1 VKETFTIRT
10 VDGLRQVA
18 TPLRMAILTE
28 LTPAPLAAR
37 ELAAKLR
44 ITPPALY
51 YHLKQL
57 QRVGLV
63 VVEKTRHHRNLRER
77 HYRAV
82 AARIRVLPSVLQ
94 RADGA
99 LVGSLHGVLEMTGA
113 EVDAAAANGALA
125 RGARDVVH
133 AFNRIRIPRRR
144 VAEFRAR
151 LRALID
157 RFEALD
163 DDDGNMTAVLGVVFL
178 ALPAVAA

>member
-1 VKETFTIRT
+1 VKETFTIRS
-10 VDGLRQVA
+10 VDGLRQIA
-18 TPLRMAILTE
+18 TPLRMAIVTE

-37 ELAAKLR
+37 ALAAKLK

-63 VVEKTRHHRNLRER
+63 VVEKTREVRNLRER

-94 RADGA
+94 KADGA
-99 LVGSLHGVLEMTGA
+99 LAESLRGVLETTGA
-113 EVDAAAANGALA
+113 EVDTAAANGTLA
-125 RGARDVVH
+125 RGARDVIH
-133 AFNRIRIPRRR
+133 SFNRIAIPRRR
-144 VAEFRAR
+144 VGEFRKR

-157 RFEALD
+157 HFEGLAT
-163 DDDGNMTAVLGVVFL
+163 DDGDVTAVFGTVFL
-178 ALPAVAA
+178 ALPAVAT